1 MSREQLAADEILSV
15 AIAKTEVSRHARQD
29 SVSMME
35 TDDYVCLEP
44 SDSLSKAIEV
54 MKEDEGGCAIVCE
67 SGRVVGIFT
76 ERDLLTKIIGESVD
90 MNEPVRN
97 WMSPVVA
104 TLSPQATV
112 GDAVAIMNEKSY
124 RNIPLVKDGQL
135 VGSISVFDVIAY
147 LAESYPK
154 ETMNLPPNPDQ
165 VMESEHGG

>member
-1 MSREQLAADEILSV
+1 MSPEQLAADEILSV

-29 SVSMME
+29 SVSLME

-67 SGRVVGIFT
+67 SGRIVGIFT
-76 ERDLLTKIIGESVD
+76 ERDLLTKIIGELVD
-90 MNEPVRN
+90 TNEPVSN

-154 ETMNLPPNPDQ
+154 ETMNLPPNLDQ
-165 VMESEHGG
+165 VMESTDGA